1 MQKKAVM
8 LTTFKKII
16 LIFLATFVVM
26 SCSTTSTTSDEQP
39 NVANSSQQASE
50 PVKQEKKEAIS
61 LDYSEGLVPPTNQG
75 VLMPYYVQDGDNLIK
90 IAKKIY
96 GDRKFWKK
104 ISEINKLIDPHKIY
118 AGDVIY
124 YEANEQS
131 KLFAQTYE
139 SAPKAKIIVKK
150 GDTLTIISK
159 VIYGKT
165 KDWRVL
171 WKENPHILNPDRIK
185 EGVEIYFR
193 SKVITSHAYSI
204 INLNNIKNLDLKNKQ
219 SDEKKTS
226 MINKEYLEKN
236 DKDKDKEDIEINKD

>member
-1 MQKKAVM
+1 MQKKAIM
-8 LTTFKKII
+8 LTTLKKII
-16 LIFLATFVVM
+16 LIFLATFIVI
-26 SCSTTSTTSDEQP
+26 SCSTTTTTSDEQP
-39 NVANSSQQASE
+39 NVVNSVQASE
-50 PVKQEKKEAIS
+50 PEQQEKKVAIS

-96 GDRKFWKK
+96 GDRKLWKK
-104 ISEINKLIDPHKIY
+104 ISEINNLIDPHKIY

-139 SAPKAKIIVKK
+139 GAPKAKIIVKK
-150 GDTLTIISK
+150 GDTLTKISK

-171 WKENPHILNPDRIK
+171 WKENPHILNPDKIK

-204 INLNNIKNLDLKNKQ
+204 INLNNNIKNLELKNKQ

-226 MINKEYLEKN
+226 MINKEYLEKI
-236 DKDKDKEDIEINKD
+236 DKDKEEINLNKD